1 MQLRNPESRSSRR
14 AGSVL
19 ILAVMIMMLV
29 ATMTLAF
36 LQIGVRFSR
45 ELSTRID
52 DERAM
57 MLAEAALE
65 ESLVAMRTGSSG
77 SVATAAAP
85 ARQGDGVCWA
95 TASQVGTSLR
105 LQVAAGMVGSG
116 RAAVQR
122 LVFMYPPGFLES
134 FAIFANN
141 DLTLESNVLVD
152 SFDSTL
158 GTYATQLAMTGTG
171 YVSDAAITG
180 SNGNVTVNSSVEVWG
195 DVHPGVGLDVTV
207 PGSSSVSGSLQ
218 SLPEHVVLPAVTTP
232 VLPYSGDMLVMLP
245 GVLLPA
251 GNYRFGTFRTFSNTS
266 ITVKGPAK
274 IVVDNNFQLASNSS
288 LTLDTNTGP
297 IEIYV
302 KNLSNLASNAQI
314 ITTKKSAVDASL
326 YFVGSTT
333 QNATLSSNSD
343 FYGRIYSQKGKVT
356 INSNFRVYGS
366 VVADRLV
373 FNSNAKVHYDEALR
387 AGIDDDDYD
396 YVPFGWGIAGFPA
409 PAMLNDRRD
418 PFMLLGVIPSDLA
431 SPAASHVP

>member
-1 MQLRNPESRSSRR
+1 MQLRTPESRSSRR

-19 ILAVMIMMLV
+19 LVAVMITMLV

-52 DERAM
+52 DERSM

-65 ESLVAMRTGSSG
+65 ESLVAMRSG
-77 SVATAAAP
+77 ASGTVATAAAP

-95 TASQVGTSLR
+95 TATQVGVSLR
-105 LQVAAGMVGSG
+105 QVQAAGMVGAG

-122 LVFMYPPGFLES
+122 LVFIYPPGSLEN

-152 SFDSTL
+152 SFDSDA

-171 YVSDAAITG
+171 YVSDQAITG
-180 SNGNVTVNSSVEVWG
+180 SNGQITVNSSVNVWG
-195 DVHPGVGLDVTV
+195 DLHPGVGLDVSV

-218 SLPEHVVLPAVTTP
+218 SLPEPVLLPAVTTP
-232 VLPYSGDMLVMLP
+232 TLPIMGNLNVVLPGF
-245 GVLLPA
+245 LLPA
-251 GNYRFGTFRTFSNTS
+251 GDYTFGTFKTFSNTS
-266 ITVKGPAK
+266 ITVKGPAR
-274 IVVDNNFQLASNSS
+274 IVLDTLTLNSNST

-302 KNLSNLASNAQI
+302 KGASSLASNASI

-326 YFVGSTT
+326 YFVGGPT
-333 QNATLSSNSD
+333 QNAALNSNSD
-343 FYGRIYSQKGKVT
+343 FYGRIYSQQGKITV
-356 INSNFRVYGS
+356 NSNFRVYGS
-366 VVADRLV
+366 LVADRLV
-373 FNSNAKVHYDEALR
+373 LNANAQVHYDEALR
-387 AGIDDDDYD
+387 NGIAADEYA
-396 YVPFGWGIAGFPA
+396 YVPFGWAIAGFPA
-409 PAMLNDRRD
+409 PALLSDRRD
-418 PFMLLGVIPSDLA
+418 PFVLLGVLPSDLA
-431 SPAASHVP
+431 SPAASHAP

>member
-1 MQLRNPESRSSRR
+1 MQLRNSESRSSRR

-19 ILAVMIMMLV
+19 LVAVMIMMLV

-36 LQIGVRFSR
+36 LQIGVRFTR

-65 ESLVAMRTGSSG
+65 ESLVAMRSGSSG
-77 SVATAAAP
+77 TVATAAAP

-95 TASQVGTSLR
+95 TATQVATSLR
-105 LQVAAGMVGSG
+105 HVEAAGMCGAG

-122 LVFMYPPGFLES
+122 LVFIYPPGNLEN

-152 SFDSTL
+152 SFDSTA
-158 GTYATQLAMTGTG
+158 GTYATQLAMAGTG

-180 SNGNVTVNSSVEVWG
+180 SNGNIFVDSSVEVWG
-195 DVHPGVGLDVTV
+195 DLHPGVGLSVSV

-218 SLPEHVVLPAVTTP
+218 SLPEPVVLPAVTTP
-232 VLPYSGDMLVMLP
+232 ALLPSGNLFVVLP

-251 GNYRFGTFRTFSNTS
+251 GDYRFGTFRTFSNTS
-266 ITVKGPAK
+266 VTIKGPAR
-274 IVVDNNFQLASNSS
+274 IVVDNLLQLGSNS
-288 LTLDTNTGP
+288 TVTFDTNTGP
-297 IEIYV
+297 IEVYV
-302 KNLSNLASNAQI
+302 KNLSNLASNAAI
-314 ITTKKSAVDASL
+314 VTTKKSAVDCSL
-326 YFVGSTT
+326 YFVGPAT
-333 QNATLSSNSD
+333 QNAALNSNSD
-343 FYGRIYSQKGKVT
+343 FYGRIYSQLGQIT

-373 FNSNAKVHYDEALR
+373 LNANAQVHYDEALR
-387 AGIDDDDYD
+387 GGLSDDDYT
-396 YVPFGWGIAGFPA
+396 YVPYGWGIAGFPA
-409 PAMLNDRRD
+409 PDLLNDRRD

-431 SPAASHVP
+431 SPAASHAP